1 MDGSIDTLSFVAIS
15 FVATKNTRGG
25 KIARALIIIL
35 GELSDRSKCRVQ
47 VKLPRVKPHRAFKD
61 RSFHTFRYRMW
72 PVKLFYINVI

>member
-1 MDGSIDTLSFVAIS
+1 MELWMEVSFIIS

-47 VKLPRVKPHRAFKD
+47 LQVNLQVKLPRVSPIVHLRTGHST
-61 RSFHTFRYRMW
+61 RLGTVCGR
-72 PVKLFYINVI
+72 